1 MITLDY
7 ADRRPIY
14 EQVMEKMKDLIL
26 LGVLETD
33 SQLPSV
39 RELAMDLSINPNT
52 VQRAYAE
59 LERQG
64 VIYCVKGR
72 GNFVTLDVTTIR
84 TNFSS
89 EVACYFGIEEGSM
102 EVSTH
107 FTNDKAWPYI
117 LETYVLQ
124 ALFEVRKEGVESS
137 RVSQTTVHVL
147 GTYLI
152 RDRSDTIR
160 LAEVLSVENEFYG
173 ALCHYVD
180 VNNLTLWQEDIYGW
194 IHVNQVVASQDSSLV
209 TLFHALHST
218 LGVPTLLSLDIL

>member
-14 EQVMEKMKDLIL
+14 EQVVEKMKDLIL

-72 GNFVTLDVTTIR
+72 GNFVAGISAIKDRHKEEVKTQLLELVKMAKKADITENDFVTLV
-84 TNFSS
+84 
-89 EVACYFGIEEGSM
+89 
-102 EVSTH
+102 
-107 FTNDKAWPYI
+107 K
-117 LETYVLQ
+117 
-124 ALFEVRKEGVESS
+124 
-137 RVSQTTVHVL
+137 
-147 GTYLI
+147 
-152 RDRSDTIR
+152 
-160 LAEVLSVENEFYG
+160 EFYSE
-173 ALCHYVD
+173 
-180 VNNLTLWQEDIYGW
+180 Q
-194 IHVNQVVASQDSSLV
+194 
-209 TLFHALHST
+209 
-218 LGVPTLLSLDIL
+218 

>member
-14 EQVMEKMKDLIL
+14 EQVVDKMKDLIL

-72 GNFVTLDVTTIR
+72 GNFV
-84 TNFSS
+84 
-89 EVACYFGIEEGSM
+89 AGI
-102 EVSTH
+102 
-107 FTNDKAWPYI
+107 
-117 LETYVLQ
+117 
-124 ALFEVRKEGVESS
+124 
-137 RVSQTTVHVL
+137 
-147 GTYLI
+147 
-152 RDRSDTIR
+152 
-160 LAEVLSVENEFYG
+160 
-173 ALCHYVD
+173 
-180 VNNLTLWQEDIYGW
+180 
-194 IHVNQVVASQDSSLV
+194 
-209 TLFHALHST
+209 ST
-218 LGVPTLLSLDIL
+218 LKDRHKEEMKSQLLELVKMAKKADIAESDFVELVKLYYSERND

>member
-14 EQVMEKMKDLIL
+14 EQVVEKMKDLIL

-72 GNFVTLDVTTIR
+72 GNFVAGTGTLKEQHKEDVKTKLLEVVKEAKKADVTEEE
-84 TNFSS
+84 F
-89 EVACYFGIEEGSM
+89 IEWVKG
-102 EVSTH
+102 
-107 FTNDKAWPYI
+107 
-117 LETYVLQ
+117 
-124 ALFEVRKEGVESS
+124 
-137 RVSQTTVHVL
+137 
-147 GTYLI
+147 
-152 RDRSDTIR
+152 
-160 LAEVLSVENEFYG
+160 FY
-173 ALCHYVD
+173 
-180 VNNLTLWQEDIYGW
+180 TQ
-194 IHVNQVVASQDSSLV
+194 Q
-209 TLFHALHST
+209 
-218 LGVPTLLSLDIL
+218 

>member
-14 EQVMEKMKDLIL
+14 EQVAEKMKDLIL

-72 GNFVTLDVTTIR
+72 GNFV
-84 TNFSS
+84 
-89 EVACYFGIEEGSM
+89 AGISRLKEQHTEEM
-102 EVSTH
+102 K
-107 FTNDKAWPYI
+107 N
-117 LETYVLQ
+117 Q
-124 ALFEVRKEGVESS
+124 LFELVKMAKKADMSEADFIKLVK
-137 RVSQTTVHVL
+137 Q
-147 GTYLI
+147 
-152 RDRSDTIR
+152 
-160 LAEVLSVENEFYG
+160 FY
-173 ALCHYVD
+173 A
-180 VNNLTLWQEDIYGW
+180 Q
-194 IHVNQVVASQDSSLV
+194 Q
-209 TLFHALHST
+209 
-218 LGVPTLLSLDIL
+218 

>member
-72 GNFVTLDVTTIR
+72 GNFVAGTDGLKDKQKEELKPQLSELVKKAQKADMTEEEFITLV
-84 TNFSS
+84 
-89 EVACYFGIEEGSM
+89 
-102 EVSTH
+102 
-107 FTNDKAWPYI
+107 K
-117 LETYVLQ
+117 Q
-124 ALFEVRKEGVESS
+124 
-137 RVSQTTVHVL
+137 
-147 GTYLI
+147 
-152 RDRSDTIR
+152 
-160 LAEVLSVENEFYG
+160 FYSK
-173 ALCHYVD
+173 
-180 VNNLTLWQEDIYGW
+180 Q
-194 IHVNQVVASQDSSLV
+194 
-209 TLFHALHST
+209 
-218 LGVPTLLSLDIL
+218 

>member
-72 GNFVTLDVTTIR
+72 GNFV
-84 TNFSS
+84 
-89 EVACYFGIEEGSM
+89 AGI
-102 EVSTH
+102 
-107 FTNDKAWPYI
+107 
-117 LETYVLQ
+117 
-124 ALFEVRKEGVESS
+124 
-137 RVSQTTVHVL
+137 
-147 GTYLI
+147 
-152 RDRSDTIR
+152 
-160 LAEVLSVENEFYG
+160 
-173 ALCHYVD
+173 
-180 VNNLTLWQEDIYGW
+180 
-194 IHVNQVVASQDSSLV
+194 
-209 TLFHALHST
+209 ST
-218 LGVPTLLSLDIL
+218 LKDRHKEEMKNQLSELVRQAKKADMTEQEMIELVKQFYAELS

>member
-14 EQVMEKMKDLIL
+14 EQVTEKMKDLIL

-72 GNFVTLDVTTIR
+72 GNFVAGIGALKDRHKEDVKTRLLELVDKAKKADVT
-84 TNFSS
+84 
-89 EVACYFGIEEGSM
+89 EE
-102 EVSTH
+102 EFV
-107 FTNDKAWPYI
+107 K
-117 LETYVLQ
+117 LV
-124 ALFEVRKEGVESS
+124 K
-137 RVSQTTVHVL
+137 
-147 GTYLI
+147 
-152 RDRSDTIR
+152 
-160 LAEVLSVENEFYG
+160 EFYS
-173 ALCHYVD
+173 
-180 VNNLTLWQEDIYGW
+180 E
-194 IHVNQVVASQDSSLV
+194 
-209 TLFHALHST
+209 
-218 LGVPTLLSLDIL
+218 

>member
-52 VQRAYAE
+52 VQRAYTE

-72 GNFVTLDVTTIR
+72 GNFVAGTDGLKDKQKEELKPQLSELVKKAQKADMSEEEFITLVKQ
-84 TNFSS
+84 FYS
-89 EVACYFGIEEGSM
+89 E
-102 EVSTH
+102 
-107 FTNDKAWPYI
+107 
-117 LETYVLQ
+117 Q
-124 ALFEVRKEGVESS
+124 
-137 RVSQTTVHVL
+137 
-147 GTYLI
+147 
-152 RDRSDTIR
+152 
-160 LAEVLSVENEFYG
+160 
-173 ALCHYVD
+173 
-180 VNNLTLWQEDIYGW
+180 
-194 IHVNQVVASQDSSLV
+194 
-209 TLFHALHST
+209 
-218 LGVPTLLSLDIL
+218 

>member
-14 EQVMEKMKDLIL
+14 EQVIEKMKDLIL

-72 GNFVTLDVTTIR
+72 GNFVAGISTVREQHKEEMKSQL
-84 TNFSS
+84 S
-89 EVACYFGIEEGSM
+89 ELVKKAKKAEISESE
-102 EVSTH
+102 
-107 FTNDKAWPYI
+107 FTELVKLY
-117 LETYVLQ
+117 Y
-124 ALFEVRKEGVESS
+124 
-137 RVSQTTVHVL
+137 SQ
-147 GTYLI
+147 
-152 RDRSDTIR
+152 
-160 LAEVLSVENEFYG
+160 
-173 ALCHYVD
+173 
-180 VNNLTLWQEDIYGW
+180 Q
-194 IHVNQVVASQDSSLV
+194 
-209 TLFHALHST
+209 
-218 LGVPTLLSLDIL
+218 

>member
-14 EQVMEKMKDLIL
+14 EQVVEKMKDLIL

-72 GNFVTLDVTTIR
+72 GNFVAGISTLKDKHK
-84 TNFSS
+84 
-89 EVACYFGIEEGSM
+89 EEMKSR
-102 EVSTH
+102 
-107 FTNDKAWPYI
+107 
-117 LETYVLQ
+117 
-124 ALFEVRKEGVESS
+124 LFELVEMAKKADISE
-137 RVSQTTVHVL
+137 
-147 GTYLI
+147 
-152 RDRSDTIR
+152 D
-160 LAEVLSVENEFYG
+160 EFVQLVKAFY
-173 ALCHYVD
+173 
-180 VNNLTLWQEDIYGW
+180 E
-194 IHVNQVVASQDSSLV
+194 QV
-209 TLFHALHST
+209 
-218 LGVPTLLSLDIL
+218 

>member
-14 EQVMEKMKDLIL
+14 EQVVDKMKDLIL

-72 GNFVTLDVTTIR
+72 GNFVAGIGTLKDKHKEEMKTQL
-84 TNFSS
+84 S
-89 EVACYFGIEEGSM
+89 ELVKMAKKADITEE
-102 EVSTH
+102 EFVEL
-107 FTNDKAWPYI
+107 ARQY
-117 LETYVLQ
+117 YLQ
-124 ALFEVRKEGVESS
+124 
-137 RVSQTTVHVL
+137 Q
-147 GTYLI
+147 
-152 RDRSDTIR
+152 
-160 LAEVLSVENEFYG
+160 
-173 ALCHYVD
+173 
-180 VNNLTLWQEDIYGW
+180 
-194 IHVNQVVASQDSSLV
+194 
-209 TLFHALHST
+209 
-218 LGVPTLLSLDIL
+218 